1 MSSTLFGRGTNT
13 QIGGRKRAEDQ
24 ERAMASLRA
33 LYEELKATTSAVTA
47 PDVKGLT
54 ARIVSLEATI
64 STLQSTLAT
73 LQSTV
78 VALQTTVPALQSTV
92 NTLQTSLS
100 SLQITATVTTPTS
113 A

>member
-13 QIGGRKRAEDQ
+13 QVGGRKRAEDQ
-24 ERAMASLRA
+24 DRAVASLRA
-33 LYEELKATTSAVTA
+33 LYEELKATTSAV
-47 PDVKGLT
+47 PDVKALT

-64 STLQSTLAT
+64 AT

-78 VALQTTVPALQSTV
+78 ATLQSTVATLQTTVPALQTTV
-92 NTLQTSLS
+92 NAVQNSLN
-100 SLQITATVTTPTS
+100 SLQITATVTAPATT

>member
-13 QIGGRKRAEDQ
+13 QVGGRKRAEDQ
-24 ERAMASLRA
+24 DRAMASLRA
-33 LYEELKATTSAVTA
+33 LYEELKAATSAA

-64 STLQSTLAT
+64 AT

-78 VALQTTVPALQSTV
+78 ATLQSTVAALQTTVPALQTTV
-92 NTLQTSLS
+92 NAVQNSLN
-100 SLQITATVTTPTS
+100 SLQITATVTAPTP